1 MVSTCSNSALH
12 EKIPSSLSYTSI
24 VYTNIHVDIG
34 YRISKITAH
43 ITITFKRLS
52 CLFTL
57 QRHIH
62 IIHITV
68 DLYTFVL
75 SNNLHSD
82 KQENKSSSGTLLG
95 SSVIP
100 ETQQGLDLWSQDNT
114 TGAMSKLN
122 PLPHST
128 LEFLNCL
135 QDLCNHTVTYM
146 KNSFNYSC

>member
-1 MVSTCSNSALH
+1 MKKFLVLFHIQAL
-12 EKIPSSLSYTSI
+12 YT
-24 VYTNIHVDIG
+24 HVDIG

-43 ITITFKRLS
+43 ITITFKRPS
-52 CLFTL
+52 CLFTF
-57 QRHIH
+57 QRH
-62 IIHITV
+62 IHITV

>member
-1 MVSTCSNSALH
+1 MKKFLVLFHIQAL
-12 EKIPSSLSYTSI
+12 YT
-24 VYTNIHVDIG
+24 HVDIG

-43 ITITFKRLS
+43 ITITFKRPS

-57 QRHIH
+57 QRH
-62 IIHITV
+62 IHITV

>member
-1 MVSTCSNSALH
+1 MKKFLVLFHIQAL
-12 EKIPSSLSYTSI
+12 YT
-24 VYTNIHVDIG
+24 HVDIG

-43 ITITFKRLS
+43 ITITFKRPS